1 MFDIENTSSTQTWKR
16 QRFEDNDPKW
26 IATWQFQ
33 EIIMSFFMEHTMAY
47 LDGAFV
53 NKQGIGLKKYKQVM
67 ENKFLVELNES
78 L

>member
-1 MFDIENTSSTQTWKR
+1 MFDMENTSSTQTWKR

-26 IATWQFQ
+26 IATRQFQ